1 VLRCFANLGLFM
13 YICCMARIAGITYKK
28 DDSGK
33 KRFVTIDLDKWG
45 EQVQDLLDL
54 IEAEKRRGE
63 PRITWD
69 KVKTEMHKQH
79 GL

>member
-1 VLRCFANLGLFM
+1 
-13 YICCMARIAGITYKK
+13 MARIAGITYKK
-28 DDSGK
+28 DDNGK
-33 KRFVTIDLDKWG
+33 KRFVTIDLEKWG

-54 IEAEKRRGE
+54 IEAEKRRSE
-63 PRITWD
+63 PKISWD